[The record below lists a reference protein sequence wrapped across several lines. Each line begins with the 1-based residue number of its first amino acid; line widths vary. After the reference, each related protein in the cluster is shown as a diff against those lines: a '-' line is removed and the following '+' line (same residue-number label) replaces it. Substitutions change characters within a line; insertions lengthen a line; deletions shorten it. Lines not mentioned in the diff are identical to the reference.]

1 MKTSAQVPDNFD
13 FQIMDY
19 NGKYALF
26 FNTDQSDMD
35 KMFDLY
41 KFDFESGKIETSQNE
56 AGRYKNKNYF
66 VTRDLKEPENIY
78 FMYNL
83 GLYDESTNKILNKK
97 HDDFDFDIT
106 KQMWIVDGYVVD
118 WNFNTYKIYDE
129 SKDIPKIEKISSE
142 EATKIANNKLGGN
155 HRITYIETVELG
167 EKSFYLLKCENKID
181 DGNGKMH
188 YSLDA
193 YMVVSM
199 DGRIANLVDYVNGKV
214 VYVY

>member
-1 MKTSAQVPDNFD
+1 
-13 FQIMDY
+13 
-19 NGKYALF
+19 
-26 FNTDQSDMD
+26 MD

>member
-1 MKTSAQVPDNFD
+1 MMS
-13 FQIMDY
+13 
-19 NGKYALF
+19 L
-26 FNTDQSDMD
+26 
-35 KMFDLY
+35 
-41 KFDFESGKIETSQNE
+41 
-56 AGRYKNKNYF
+56 
-66 VTRDLKEPENIY
+66 
-78 FMYNL
+78 
-83 GLYDESTNKILNKK
+83 
-97 HDDFDFDIT
+97 
-106 KQMWIVDGYVVD
+106 
-118 WNFNTYKIYDE
+118 KIYQ
-129 SKDIPKIEKISSE
+129 KIEKISSE

-199 DGRIANLVDYVNGKV
+199 DDRIANLVDYVNGKV